1 MATLRLMIVD
11 DEEGMRLS
19 VTRALRSYSIDLP
32 EIHERA
38 EFEVEAAASGE
49 EALER
54 IAAEAP
60 DILLLDYKLPGMDG
74 LEILERVEAAEHEIL
89 VIMITAYA
97 SLETAVTAIK
107 RGAYDFLAKPFT
119 PDELKATV
127 GKAAQSLIMAQEARR
142 LAKEKRR
149 VRFEFVSVLAHEL
162 KAPLAAI
169 DGYLQVMKRR
179 CAGDDLSAYDHAI
192 ERSLIRSE
200 YMQKM
205 IVDLLDLTRI
215 ESGQKRRER
224 SRVDV
229 VEVARD
235 VADTVAP
242 EAERRGIRVE
252 VQAPS
257 PAQMSADRGEIEI
270 LLNNLVSNAVKYNRE
285 GGRVEIQVS
294 REGDQVAITVA
305 DNGIGMTEEEAGRLF
320 GEFVRIRNKK
330 THDVLGNGLG
340 LSIVKKLALL
350 YEGSVTVESE
360 PDVGSSFTV
369 TLKTDSMAEGA
380 ASAEAGVVETS
391 PSGPSLTGKPS
402 GELAGRPG

>member
-1 MATLRLMIVD
+1 
-11 DEEGMRLS
+11 
-19 VTRALRSYSIDLP
+19 
-32 EIHERA
+32 
-38 EFEVEAAASGE
+38 
-49 EALER
+49 
-54 IAAEAP
+54 
-60 DILLLDYKLPGMDG
+60 
-74 LEILERVEAAEHEIL
+74 
-89 VIMITAYA
+89 
-97 SLETAVTAIK
+97 
-107 RGAYDFLAKPFT
+107 
-119 PDELKATV
+119 
-127 GKAAQSLIMAQEARR
+127 
-142 LAKEKRR
+142 
-149 VRFEFVSVLAHEL
+149 
-162 KAPLAAI
+162 
-169 DGYLQVMKRR
+169 
-179 CAGDDLSAYDHAI
+179 
-192 ERSLIRSE
+192 
-200 YMQKM
+200 MQKM